1 MRITIQHPFCSC
13 AGLPHVFSTLTTS
26 LSLLSQPLERQNAS
40 SVTLSTSKRTQASY
54 IARYAADQAY
64 ISSILYIFVA
74 LHKMLSTNVILLL
87 ASIIPQALAT
97 YNLVQDYTGDAF
109 YQNFQFFSNPD
120 PTEGHVQYQTLEAA
134 NTTGLAGFMTSGGSN
149 KAIFMSVDSE
159 AVAPDGRG
167 SVRVESKQSFNHA
180 LVIADIV
187 HMPGGKSTLIR
198 LP

>member
-1 MRITIQHPFCSC
+1 MP
-13 AGLPHVFSTLTTS
+13 
-26 LSLLSQPLERQNAS
+26 
-40 SVTLSTSKRTQASY
+40 STSV
-54 IARYAADQAY
+54 
-64 ISSILYIFVA
+64 F
-74 LHKMLSTNVILLL
+74 LLL
-87 ASIIPQALAT
+87 ASVVPHALAS

-134 NTTGLAGFMTSGGSN
+134 NTTGLAGFMTSGGAS
-149 KAIFMSVDSE
+149 KAIFMSVDST

-187 HMPGGKSTLIR
+187 HMPGGTSCILITAFIQLYPSR
-198 LP
+198 F